1 MPCCEWDDFE
11 ASVKLAFKEKN
22 ADEILIDWKLAK
34 RDWKR
39 YHCTGAEAAS
49 MQLRELAR
57 DGEYNHMVPTLR
69 KPRRGGDGGIAI
81 PA

>member
-22 ADEILIDWKLAK
+22 ADEILIDWKQAK

-49 MQLRELAR
+49 MQLRDLAR
-57 DGEYNHMVPTLR
+57 DGEYNYSVPS
-69 KPRRGGDGGIAI
+69 PRPKRGGEGGIAI